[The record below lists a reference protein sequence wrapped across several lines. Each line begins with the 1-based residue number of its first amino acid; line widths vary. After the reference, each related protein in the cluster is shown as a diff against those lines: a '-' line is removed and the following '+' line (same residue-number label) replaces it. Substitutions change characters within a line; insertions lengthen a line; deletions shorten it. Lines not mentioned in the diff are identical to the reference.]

1 MRQGVRFLNS
11 PYQNQVVWHFFWIS
25 DKKIFDPFF
34 KTFLINQGKNEDADE
49 NIWGNDFNF

>member
-1 MRQGVRFLNS
+1 MGQGIRFLNS

-25 DKKIFDPFF
+25 EKKIFDPFF
-34 KTFLINQGKNEDADE
+34 KTFLTNQGKNEDADE